1 MKVLAFKMTSGEEVL
16 ARVNSTQEDGSTKV
30 LSYEIENPMTLMV
43 GQGGLGLI
51 PWALANP
58 EGTFKLPAEHV
69 ILAYAPAA
77 EIEKQFLQ
85 RTSKIALA

>member
-1 MKVLAFKMTSGEEVL
+1 MVSGEEVL
-16 ARVNSTQEDGSTKV
+16 ARVNSTKEDGSKIV
-30 LSYEIENPMTLMV
+30 SYNIESPMTLMV

-58 EGTFKLPAEHV
+58 EGTFDLPATSV
-69 ILAYAPAA
+69 LLAYPAQA
-77 EIEKQFLQ
+77 EIEKQFLS